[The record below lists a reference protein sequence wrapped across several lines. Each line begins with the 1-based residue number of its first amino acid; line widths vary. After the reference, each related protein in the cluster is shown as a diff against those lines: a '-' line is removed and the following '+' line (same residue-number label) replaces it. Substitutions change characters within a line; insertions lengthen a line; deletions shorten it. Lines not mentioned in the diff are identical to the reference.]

1 MFLHISKSESVYKKS
16 IIGIFDIDNA
26 TLSKDT
32 RYFLADMQD
41 RKAVV
46 NLCDDLPKSFVLT
59 EDGMAEAV
67 YLTTNSASSLLKRTK
82 EI

>member
-26 TLSKDT
+26 TLSNDT
-32 RYFLADMQD
+32 KRFLAEMQD
-41 RKAVV
+41 KKAVV

-59 EDGMAEAV
+59 NDGMSESV
-67 YLTTNSASSLLKRTK
+67 YLTTNSAPSLLKR
-82 EI
+82 I